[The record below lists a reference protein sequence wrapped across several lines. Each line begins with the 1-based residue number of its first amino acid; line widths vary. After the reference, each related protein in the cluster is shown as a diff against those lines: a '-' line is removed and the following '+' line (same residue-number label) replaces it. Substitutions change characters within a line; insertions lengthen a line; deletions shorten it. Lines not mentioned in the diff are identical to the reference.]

1 MFKGKCFSCKDNDA
15 GCAIMG
21 LNTVRPNHAPG
32 SKYFISTGKDTPYC
46 SKYIYKKNIWFLY
59 IIFTYFLIFYLM
71 FILIFY
77 DYS

>member
-1 MFKGKCFSCKDNDA
+1 MFKGKCFSCKDNDS

-46 SKYIYKKNIWFLY
+46 SKYILY
-59 IIFTYFLIFYLM
+59 SQKEYLIFIKPDVYIN
-71 FILIFY
+71 FQ
-77 DYS
+77 

>member
-46 SKYIYKKNIWFLY
+46 SKYIYKKNI
-59 IIFTYFLIFYLM
+59 
-71 FILIFY
+71 
-77 DYS
+77 